1 MLDPRTC
8 GDGWRSAKIEG
19 MSLRSMVALVSL
31 AVATALAAEAPDLSG
46 VLAALGYKVKV
57 GPETEPSAWELQ
69 TFQMLGKRRFELR
82 SRTPMDGVPDTYPR
96 FVLIEESY
104 SDATHA
110 AARLERLSVRPP
122 GLSGEQEKIFPL
134 RKGMARDARVLLV
147 TTDAVLFEPELGRLL
162 RRLDQALNAKP

>member
-1 MLDPRTC
+1 
-8 GDGWRSAKIEG
+8 
-19 MSLRSMVALVSL
+19 MVALVSL
-31 AVATALAAEAPDLSG
+31 AVAPALAAEGSDLGG
-46 VLAALGYKVKV
+46 VLAGLGYQVKV
-57 GPETEPSAWELQ
+57 APETQPSVWERQ

-82 SRTPMDGVPDTYPR
+82 SRTPLDGVPDTYPR

-104 SDATHA
+104 TDAAHA
-110 AARLERLSVRPP
+110 AARLEQLSVRPP

-162 RRLDQALNAKP
+162 RRLEQALNATP